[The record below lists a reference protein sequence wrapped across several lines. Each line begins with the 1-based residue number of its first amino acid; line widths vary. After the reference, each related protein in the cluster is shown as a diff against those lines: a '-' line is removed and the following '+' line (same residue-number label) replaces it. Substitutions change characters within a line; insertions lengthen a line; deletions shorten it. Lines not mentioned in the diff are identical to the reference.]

1 MQWHFHFLILSVGT
15 TSLLQL
21 MLHIYVDITP
31 ALSHLGGMKSQ
42 TPFSLGMSCAPEMAF
57 RLPYATHRSNPHRVQ
72 NRHQVRAKQEMIP
85 ILLRFL

>member
-42 TPFSLGMSCAPEMAF
+42 TPFSLGMSCAPEMVF
-57 RLPYATHRSNPHRVQ
+57 RLPCATPRSNKNQVLS
-72 NRHQVRAKQEMIP
+72 RHQVRAK
-85 ILLRFL
+85 